1 MGDNLRSRVIRLAHA
16 NPDLRPHLLPL
27 LAGKTAME
35 FPTED
40 ARKKYLDEHPD
51 ADASKHTISK
61 SDEAAAPKKDDKPSG
76 GIAAKFKSFISKVK
90 DAKPDI
96 IKAIKGAPEKVQAF
110 FADPE
115 ARKKATTQAS
125 EAIAKAPGKIANRI
139 YESAKA
145 ELKEIK
151 HAGHAVKKL
160 FKKPPEKWD
169 KEDKKAVYAA
179 SVYVAGAAMA
189 AAGGGPLMA
198 AGALGKAF
206 ASHVGMK
213 AISHIVDHGFLH
225 FEAGETVLHALHP
238 IMHVMEHLAADESA
252 KDEDHEK
259 NLIQYLT
266 VAVGKIMEDGLSDE
280 DMQKVLQGEEPDSES
295 IGQPKAAK

>member
-16 NPDLRPHLLPL
+16 NPELRPHLLPL
-27 LAGKTAME
+27 LTGKTGME
-35 FPTED
+35 FSTEE

-51 ADASKHTISK
+51 ADASKHTVSK
-61 SDEAAAPKKDDKPSG
+61 SDEATSKKDDKPSG
-76 GIAAKFKSFISKVK
+76 GIAAKFKSFLSKVK

-96 IKAIKGAPEKVQAF
+96 LKAIKGAPEKVQAF

-151 HAGHAVKKL
+151 HAGSAVKKL

-189 AAGGGPLMA
+189 AAGGGPLVA

-213 AISHIVDHGFLH
+213 AVSHVLDQGFLH
-225 FEAGETVLHALHP
+225 FEAGETALHALHP
-238 IMHVMEHLAADESA
+238 ILHVMRHLTADENT
-252 KDEDHEK
+252 KDEDYEK

-266 VAVGKIMEDGLSDE
+266 VAVSKIMEEGLSDE
-280 DMQKVLQGEEPDSES
+280 DMQKILKGEEPDSES
-295 IGQPKAAK
+295 LGQPKTTKK